1 MTVEEGPAPKG
12 GHYGVSLMQLATAL
26 IVHAGQS
33 FRGAAKTL
41 AVLADQGEHGSS
53 TLATPCANTIENW
66 LLRLGHYQLHGPF
79 PVAEDWAWFV
89 DLTMTIGSQK
99 VLVVAGCRLSSMP
112 FGIRNLAPSDLH
124 LVHVAVL
131 ARSTHETILP
141 ELRKAE
147 ARTGT
152 PRAIV
157 TDEGADV
164 VKAVRHLKLEHAAV
178 SSLLDIAHAGA
189 NMLKK
194 RWTADPRWTEF
205 LQKLMQTNQQIRQT
219 ELAYLLSPKQRDKG
233 RFMSVGVLL
242 RFSRR
247 VLYWLDQNLANTQG
261 EAKYGWLKE
270 FRADLTRWV
279 WEQEVVQKTIEEVR
293 HNGWEDAT
301 IDVLEEMWRQMPA
314 EHTNE
319 GLLEDLRAFATKM
332 ICEVKPGET
341 LPGSTEALES
351 SFGNWKQLVETGPS
365 VGVSRLVLA
374 IGSAMKP
381 VPPENYQE
389 AMEETPNKNIWAW
402 LKKNVGT
409 TTQKLR
415 TFFNRQTKAALA

>member
-1 MTVEEGPAPKG
+1 MPKG
-12 GHYGVSLMQLATAL
+12 GHYSVSLIQLATDL
-26 IVHAGQS
+26 IVRAGQT

-41 AVLADQGEHGSS
+41 MVLAEHGLSVV
-53 TLATPCANTIENW
+53 ATPCANTIEIW
-66 LLRLGHYQLHGPF
+66 LLRLGHYLLHGPL

-99 VLVVAGCRLSSMP
+99 VLVIAGCPLSQIP
-112 FGIRNLAPSDLH
+112 FGVRNLAPSDLY

-141 ELRKAE
+141 ELRKAK
-147 ARTGT
+147 ARTGV
-152 PRAIV
+152 PRSV
-157 TDEGADV
+157 HTDEGSDV
-164 VKAVRHLKLEHAAV
+164 VKATRHLIKEHAAV
-178 SSLLDIAHAGA
+178 SHLLDMAHAGA
-189 NMLKK
+189 NLLKT

-205 LQKLMQTNQQIRQT
+205 LHKLMQTNQQIRQT

-247 VLYWLDQNLANTQG
+247 VLYWLDQELASALG

-270 FRADLTRWV
+270 FRDDLKRWG

-293 HNGWEDAT
+293 QNGWEDVT
-301 IDVLEEMWRQMPA
+301 IDLLEEMWRQMSA
-314 EHTNE
+314 EHTNA
-319 GLLEDLRAFATKM
+319 GLIDDLRAFATKM
-332 ICEVKPGET
+332 IHQVKPGET

-351 SFGNWKQLVETGPS
+351 SFGDWKQLVEAGPN

-374 IGSAMKP
+374 MGSAMKP
-381 VPPENYQE
+381 VPAENYQE
-389 AMEETPNKNIWAW
+389 AMENTPVKTMWAW

-415 TFFNRQTKAALA
+415 TFFNRQTKAALT